1 MFEYKLFRAGV
12 WVLLL
17 FLIIWVGIHIS
28 FIFIPFIVLVQTIFV
43 PLLLSGILFY
53 LLRPIVDLLEKQK
66 VPRMLSVLLIYLS
79 FFGLLVF
86 LGIFFGPVIRV
97 QVEYLV
103 QNAPQLARGLE
114 EQLIGLQET
123 PFVARLLAV
132 ESINFQLD
140 DAARQ
145 LTVFVNE
152 VFESVREN
160 VLDFAGAI
168 ANIILIF
175 VTIPFLLFY
184 MLKDARKLPD
194 ALVFF
199 LPQEHKEEGKK
210 IIHSLDRTLSS
221 YIQGIII
228 VSLAVGVMA
237 YVGFRIVGLNF
248 ALTLALVAAVTN
260 VVPFFGPFIGTIPAV
275 IVGFVQSPLT
285 ALKVLGV
292 VIIAQ
297 QVESNLISPQV
308 LGKKLSIHPVVI
320 IFLVMAAGRF
330 AGFLG
335 IILAIPTFAVARV
348 VAVHLYRL
356 AGLHMKDGKK

>member
-1 MFEYKLFRAGV
+1 MFQYKLFRAGV
-12 WVLLL
+12 WILLL

-28 FIFIPFIVLVQTIFV
+28 FIFIPLIILVQTIFV

-66 VPRMLSVLLIYLS
+66 IPRLLSIVFIYLS
-79 FFGLLVF
+79 FFGLLAF
-86 LGIFFGPVIRV
+86 LAIFFGPVIKV
-97 QVEYLV
+97 QVEFLV

-114 EQLIGLQET
+114 EQLIGLQEN
-123 PFVARLLAV
+123 PWVARLLGV
-132 ESINFQLD
+132 ESINIQLD
-140 DAARQ
+140 EAARQ
-145 LTVFVNE
+145 LTLFVSDL
-152 VFESVREN
+152 FASVTDN
-160 VLDFAGAI
+160 VVGFAGAV
-168 ANIILIF
+168 ANILLIF

-184 MLKDARKLPD
+184 LLKDAAKLPD
-194 ALVFF
+194 ALVVF

-210 IIHSLDRTLSS
+210 IVRSLDRTLSA

-237 YVGFRIVGLNF
+237 YVGFRIIGLNF
-248 ALTLALVAAVTN
+248 ALTLALVAAITN

-275 IVGFVQSPLT
+275 IVGFGQSPLM
-285 ALKVLGV
+285 ALKVLAV
-292 VIIAQ
+292 IIIAQ

-335 IILAIPTFAVARV
+335 IILAIPTFAVLRV
-348 VAVHLYRL
+348 VVVHLYRL
-356 AGLHMKDGKK
+356 AGLHMKDSKN